1 MEEVYKNMS
10 EIIQQN
16 RNVLSKTALEKLRKN
31 AESRQNANKYMK
43 LEAGEKKTL
52 KFNPEVIDQRVVD
65 FNGKKTTRY
74 EYAVIEHG
82 SNNNQ
87 EKCLSVGK
95 RTSEEIDAFL
105 SEGQVLL
112 KIQRF
117 GLGKETRYHVS
128 AA

>member
-1 MEEVYKNMS
+1 MS
-10 EIIQQN
+10 EITQQN
-16 RNVLSKTALEKLRKN
+16 KNVLSRTALEKLRKN
-31 AESRQNANKYMK
+31 ADSRQANNKYIK
-43 LEAGEKKTL
+43 LDAGEKKTL

-65 FNGKKTTRY
+65 FNGKKSTRY

-82 SNNNQ
+82 SSNNQ
-87 EKCLSVGK
+87 ERCLSVGK

-105 SEGQVLL
+105 MEGQVLL

-117 GLGKETRYHVS
+117 GLGKDTRYHVS

>member
-1 MEEVYKNMS
+1 MS
-10 EIIQQN
+10 EVTQQN

-31 AESRQNANKYMK
+31 AESRQTDSKYIK
-43 LEAGEKKTL
+43 LAPSEKKTL
-52 KFNPEVIDQRVVD
+52 KFNPEVIDQTVVE
-65 FNGKKTTRY
+65 FNGKKTIRY
-74 EYAVIEHG
+74 EYAVIEQG

-117 GLGKETRYHVS
+117 GLGKDTRYHVS